1 MCVTTW
7 RSKILATLPNIDLN
21 LIIGRYAIDW
31 HAPEHS
37 KSSVSEAAK
46 DWKAHWPHRLI
57 LPHPSPRKN
66 RWLKTNPWFEGEIVP
81 QLYQTPYLDSSAF
94 PASLADQQ
102 NHCQFNRPAGVENR
116 APQALFWQ
124 TILPFATHRANRQR
138 FF

>member
-1 MCVTTW
+1 MTQRTSPLCPWAFAFQEQVKAGVPPRPVCVTTW

-57 LPHPSPRKN
+57 LSHPSPRNN
-66 RWLKTNPWFEGEIVP
+66 RWLKTNPWFEGEILP
-81 QLYQTPYLDSSAF
+81 QL
-94 PASLADQQ
+94 
-102 NHCQFNRPAGVENR
+102 
-116 APQALFWQ
+116 QA
-124 TILPFATHRANRQR
+124 RVANVICP
-138 FF
+138 